1 MVVKKMKQNQGF
13 TLVEL
18 LVVIAIIGI
27 LAAVLV
33 PSYTS
38 YIEHTR
44 LELKKQEIVEFK
56 KRMDYAIISGVEYT
70 FDKNGTD
77 VKKVFTNYD
86 EFDDSSICKQ
96 FYYQETGILYDENID
111 ILVMEDSIVYIEGGK
126 YEIYYMLDTNEFL
139 IL

>member
-1 MVVKKMKQNQGF
+1 
-13 TLVEL
+13 
-18 LVVIAIIGI
+18 
-27 LAAVLV
+27 
-33 PSYTS
+33 
-38 YIEHTR
+38 
-44 LELKKQEIVEFK
+44 
-56 KRMDYAIISGVEYT
+56 MDYAIISGVEYT

-77 VKKVFTNYD
+77 VKMVFTNYD